1 MTTEIAVMTLF
12 TLSTLHM
19 APAMLAIAFS
29 VLLVT
34 FLVAAEEA
42 EVRRDTADE

>member
-1 MTTEIAVMTLF
+1 MTLV
-12 TLSTLHM
+12 TLFSLHT
-19 APAMLAIAFS
+19 APAMLAIGFS

-42 EVRRDTADE
+42 EARRDTAED